1 MPKTVSFIT
10 RAGVEVSF
18 TVTGK
23 RKRARRPANAYAKYV
38 QRHIGPFLA
47 QGKTAP
53 EAMRAVAKKYKRR
66 RK

>member
-1 MPKTVSFIT
+1 MPKTISFTT
-10 RAGVEVSF
+10 RTGLEVSF

-38 QRHIGPFLA
+38 QRHIKAFLA

-53 EAMRAVAKKYKRR
+53 QAMRAVAKKYKSR